1 MDQPWWR
8 EAVAYQIYPRSFAD
22 SNGDGL
28 GDLQGITDHLDYLA
42 ALGVD
47 AIWICPFYTSPQN
60 DHGYDVAD
68 YCDVDPIFGTLAD
81 ADHLIARAHELALK
95 VIVDLVPNHTS
106 SAHPWFVEALAEAK
120 PEAIGTASEPES
132 SARDRYIFRD
142 GRGENGEEPPTNW
155 RSVFGGPAW
164 TRIEDGQ
171 WYLHL
176 FDDDQP
182 DLNWHNPEVVE
193 EFTKILTF
201 WLDRGVDGF
210 RVDIAHGLFKELRD
224 QVVPE
229 GLALTSDAAV
239 MYERGVTDAPMWD
252 NLAVHEIYRA
262 WRKLI
267 DSFDGDRMMV
277 AEAWTP
283 GPAELRRYVRADEF
297 NQAFNFSWL
306 QAPWS
311 AEAFKEVIG
320 STLKALG
327 PSRAAPTWVLSNHDV
342 VRHRSR
348 YGDGLQALHRARA
361 ATLTMLALP
370 GSAYLYQGEELGL
383 PQVYLPPEYQEDPWS
398 ETGEGGRDGC
408 RVPLPWSGFEPPF
421 GFSQVPD
428 EELPT
433 QPWLPQPAEW
443 VDLTVAAQN
452 GVRDSTLEFYRA
464 ALSARRAFALGAD
477 EDVEILD
484 APEGVVSFR
493 RGGVGGS
500 PDTRTDLIVVLN
512 CGMEPTPLPEGE
524 IVMYSGDPV
533 VGDLPTDAAVWII
546 APAVE

>member
-68 YCDVDPIFGTLAD
+68 YCDVDPIFGTLED

-106 SAHPWFVEALAEAK
+106 SAHPWFIEALAEARS
-120 PEAIGTASEPES
+120 EATGAAGGTGS

-142 GRGENGEEPPTNW
+142 GRGEAGEEPPTNW

-164 TRIEDGQ
+164 TRVQDGQ

-193 EFTKILTF
+193 EFTRILTF

-239 MYERGVTDAPMWD
+239 MYQRGITDAPMWD
-252 NLAVHEIYRA
+252 NPGVHEIYRA

-311 AEAFKEVIG
+311 AEAFSEVIE

-421 GFSQVPD
+421 GFSRVA
-428 EELPT
+428 EEDLPT

-464 ALSARRAFALGAD
+464 ALSARRTYALGAD
-477 EDVEILD
+477 EDVEIFD

-500 PDTRTDLIVVLN
+500 EDTRSQLIVVLN

-533 VGDLPTDAAVWII
+533 VGDLPTDSAVWIL
-546 APAVE
+546 APAVK

>member
-28 GDLQGITDHLDYLA
+28 GDLPGITDHLDYLA

-68 YCDVDPIFGTLAD
+68 YCDVDPIFGTLED
-81 ADHLIARAHELALK
+81 ADRMIARAHELALK

-106 SAHPWFVEALAEAK
+106 SAHPWFTEALAE
-120 PEAIGTASEPES
+120 GPES
-132 SARDRYIFRD
+132 PARHRYIFRD
-142 GRGENGEEPPTNW
+142 GRGEAGEEPPTNW

-164 TRIEDGQ
+164 TRVADGQ

-193 EFTKILTF
+193 EFTKILNF

-210 RVDIAHGLFKELRD
+210 RVDIAHGLFKDLRD
-224 QVVPE
+224 QEVPD

-239 MYERGVTDAPMWD
+239 MYQRGITDAPMWD
-252 NLAVHEIYRA
+252 NPEVHEIYRA

-311 AEAFKEVIG
+311 AEAFTEVIE

-421 GFSQVPD
+421 GFSIVPD
-428 EELPT
+428 EDLPT

-464 ALSARRAFALGAD
+464 ALAARRAYALGAD

-500 PDTRTDLIVVLN
+500 EDTRSDLIVVLN

-533 VGDLPTDAAVWII
+533 VGDLPTDSAVWIL
-546 APAVE
+546 APAVG

>member
-22 SNGDGL
+22 SNGDGI
-28 GDLQGITDHLDYLA
+28 GDLPGITDHLDYLA
-42 ALGVD
+42 ELGVD

-60 DHGYDVAD
+60 DHGYDVSD

-81 ADHLIARAHELALK
+81 ADRLIDRAHELALK

-106 SAHPWFVEALAEAK
+106 SAHPWFVEALASA
-120 PEAIGTASEPES
+120 PGSP
-132 SARDRYIFRD
+132 ARDRYIFRD
-142 GRGENGEEPPTNW
+142 GRGEAGQEPPTNW

-164 TRIEDGQ
+164 TRIGNGQ

-201 WLDRGVDGF
+201 WLEQGVDGF

-239 MYERGVTDAPMWD
+239 MYQRGITDAPMWD
-252 NLAVHEIYRA
+252 NPGVHEIYRA

-267 DSFDGDRMMV
+267 DSFGGDRMMV

-283 GPAELRRYVRADEF
+283 GPAELRRYVRTDEF

-311 AEAFKEVIG
+311 AEAFTEVIR
-320 STLKALG
+320 STLESLG

-421 GFSQVPD
+421 GFSDFPD
-428 EELPT
+428 EDLPM

-443 VDLTVAAQN
+443 VDMTVAAQT
-452 GVRDSTLEFYRA
+452 GVKDSTLEFYRA
-464 ALSARRAFALGAD
+464 ALAARRAYALGAE
-477 EDVEILD
+477 EDVDILD
-484 APEGVVSFR
+484 TPEGVVSFR
-493 RGGVGGS
+493 RRGVGEDAAGLGAS
-500 PDTRTDLIVVLN
+500 SDLIVVLN

-524 IVMYSGDPV
+524 IVMYSGEPV
-533 VGDLPTDAAVWII
+533 VGDLPTDSAVWIL
-546 APAVE
+546 APASE